1 MNQLTGF
8 SKVNFTCDKCGREF
22 QQEVAYSMAKS
33 WEELDENN
41 TYCVGCVEKEEKKTE
56 KENKRKQSISR
67 KKDFG
72 LPPQEA
78 SENLRS
84 LEIDK
89 RTLRKTNRI
98 HQFNTSVSKE

>member
-1 MNQLTGF
+1 MDKLTGF
-8 SKVNFTCDKCGREF
+8 SKVNFTCDSCGKEF
-22 QQEVAYSMAKS
+22 QQEVAYSVAQNWK
-33 WEELDENN
+33 ELDENN
-41 TYCVGCVEKEEKKTE
+41 TYCVNCVEREEKK
-56 KENKRKQSISR
+56 QPSR

-72 LPPQEA
+72 LPPQET

-89 RTLRKTNRI
+89 RSLRKTNRI

>member
-1 MNQLTGF
+1 MNQQKLNPYF
-8 SKVNFTCDKCGREF
+8 LKNFGCDRCE
-22 QQEVAYSMAKS
+22 EEYHNETAYSPAPS
-33 WEELDENN
+33 LNEINDYY
-41 TYCVGCVEKEEKKTE
+41 TYCSNCVIVEEEPKKQPVKTKKT
-56 KENKRKQSISR
+56 
-67 KKDFG
+67 KDFG
-72 LPPQEA
+72 MPPVEA

>member
-1 MNQLTGF
+1 MVSLV
-8 SKVNFTCDKCGREF
+8 S
-22 QQEVAYSMAKS
+22 EVTLVINYY
-33 WEELDENN
+33 
-41 TYCVGCVEKEEKKTE
+41 TYCSDCVVIEEEPKKQPIKGKKT
-56 KENKRKQSISR
+56 
-67 KKDFG
+67 KDFG
-72 LPPQEA
+72 LPPQES

>member
-1 MNQLTGF
+1 MNQLNQF
-8 SKVNFTCDKCGREF
+8 VKVDFMCDNCQEEF
-22 QQEVAYSMAKS
+22 QQKTAYSVARNLK
-33 WEELDENN
+33 ELKRYH
-41 TYCVGCVEKEEKKTE
+41 TYCSNCAEVNQEETKKQSSRKKT
-56 KENKRKQSISR
+56 
-67 KKDFG
+67 KDFG
-72 LPPQEA
+72 LPPTEA

>member
-8 SKVNFTCDKCGREF
+8 SKVNFTCDKCGKEF
-22 QQEVAYSMAKS
+22 QQETAYSAAQN
-33 WEELDENN
+33 WEELDNN
-41 TYCVGCVEKEEKKTE
+41 HTYCINCVEKEEKD
-56 KENKRKQSISR
+56 NKKKQSISR

-84 LEIDK
+84 LEVDK

>member
-1 MNQLTGF
+1 MNELTGF
-8 SKVNFTCDKCGREF
+8 SKVNFTCDKCGGEF
-22 QQEVAYSMAKS
+22 QQEVAYSMAQN
-33 WEELDENN
+33 WEELDNN
-41 TYCVGCVEKEEKKTE
+41 HTYCISCVEKEEKKAKKEE
-56 KENKRKQSISR
+56 KKQSISR

-89 RTLRKTNRI
+89 RTLRKTGRVK
-98 HQFNTSVSKE
+98 QFNTSVSEE